1 MTKSQFNI
9 KISKDLLVRV
19 KRQAMMSGKS
29 LTEHITDLVN
39 NSLSEDNI
47 QNTNLSSNNK
57 ITNLVIN
64 SLSDDDIQN
73 THLSSVDKIKDLEK
87 RLLSLESTVRNREY
101 LSQKFKPFTNSEA
114 INCTKF
120 MRGVFYK
127 ELKKRN
133 FDNKSEAFE
142 DFLKSLQVYDE
153 INKSFSDRLKEIM
166 LSDKP
171 SPWTGEELNELTG
184 KDKCNC
190 LIRKGLINW
199 TGKTECPSQ
208 QEICD
213 KGEELLSLF

>member
-9 KISKDLLVRV
+9 KISKDLLIRV

-29 LTEHITDLVN
+29 LTEHITDLVA
-39 NSLSEDNI
+39 NSLS
-47 QNTNLSSNNK
+47 
-57 ITNLVIN
+57 
-64 SLSDDDIQN
+64 DDIQN

-87 RLLSLESTVRNREY
+87 RLLSLESIVRNREY
-101 LSQKFKPFTNSEA
+101 LSEKLKPFTNSEA

-127 ELKKRN
+127 ELQKRN

-142 DFLKSLQVYDE
+142 DFLQSLQVYDE
-153 INKSFSDRLKEIM
+153 LNKSFSDRLKEIM

>member
-9 KISKDLLVRV
+9 KISKDLLIKV

-29 LTEHITDLVN
+29 LTKHITDLVT
-39 NSLSEDNI
+39 NSLADN
-47 QNTNLSSNNK
+47 
-57 ITNLVIN
+57 
-64 SLSDDDIQN
+64 DIKD
-73 THLSSVDKIKDLEK
+73 THLSSLNKIKDFEK
-87 RLLSLESTVRNREY
+87 RILSLESIVRNREY
-101 LSQKFKPFTNSEA
+101 LSQTLKPFTNSEA

-127 ELKKRN
+127 ELEKRN
-133 FDNKSEAFE
+133 FQNKSEAFE
-142 DFLKSLQVYDE
+142 DFLQSVKSFDE
-153 INKSFSDRLKEIM
+153 LNKSFSDRLKEIM

-184 KDKCNC
+184 NDKCNC

-199 TGKTECPSQ
+199 TGKTDCPSQ

>member
-9 KISKDLLVRV
+9 KISKDLLIRV

-29 LTEHITDLVN
+29 LTEHITDLV
-39 NSLSEDNI
+39 
-47 QNTNLSSNNK
+47 T
-57 ITNLVIN
+57 N

-101 LSQKFKPFTNSEA
+101 LSQKLKPFTNSEA

-127 ELKKRN
+127 ELQKRN

-142 DFLKSLQVYDE
+142 DFLQSLQVYDE
-153 INKSFSDRLKEIM
+153 LNKSFSDRLKEIM

-171 SPWTGEELNELTG
+171 SPWTGEELNDLTG
-184 KDKCNC
+184 EDKCNC

-199 TGKTECPSQ
+199 TGKTDCPSQ